1 MVLADSSN
9 AWMRFISSTAF
20 RIVSAASNDISKYF
34 LELSAKH
41 LCFYTFIFFLPSG
54 DDANAE
60 TSHKKFSSKFAFM
73 VYLLG
78 DVKMV

>member
-20 RIVSAASNDISKYF
+20 RIVSAASNDICKYF
-34 LELSAKH
+34 FEH

-60 TSHKKFSSKFAFM
+60 TSHKKFSGKFAFM